1 MCQNGSMETEVDELV
16 LKLGR
21 QIADL
26 RKATAEI
33 ANPETARL
41 LHQLICHFE
50 VLLADRVASTMDVR
64 REAVWWSEW
73 KKRTA

>member
-1 MCQNGSMETEVDELV
+1 MKTQVDELV

-26 RKATAEI
+26 REATADI

-41 LHQLICHFE
+41 LSQLICHFE
-50 VLLADRVASTMDVR
+50 VLLADRVASTMDVG
-64 REAVWWSEW
+64 REAEWWSEW
-73 KKRTA
+73 KKRSD